1 MNNVSFYVK
10 VWVPKPNSS
19 CKNRF
24 VGMDE
29 PFLFFSCCFSGLDE
43 ITPYHDYLD
52 TIYKICH

>member
-10 VWVPKPNSS
+10 VCKLKLDTS
-19 CKNRF
+19 CKNCF

-29 PFLFFSCCFSGLDE
+29 SFLFFSCYFDGLDE

-52 TIYKICH
+52 TIYKIYH